1 MPLLQKGKQGSNFR
15 LFSVEE
21 DQLLVSTWLNISVD
35 AIYSNEQTQ
44 NTFRQKAWEYF
55 TKYTVMYKY
64 NLGLRKSLVNIR

>member
-55 TKYTVMYKY
+55 TKYTVMYQY
-64 NLGLRKSLVNIR
+64 NLGLRKSLVNTR